1 MARQARRTTI
11 SAVVALFGL
20 LLVGTVGGLAS
31 AHGGD
36 ANRIHGCFKTEPD
49 SPGFVRIV
57 GPNDTCK
64 KNETAIDWDITGPAG
79 PAGPPGPAGPAGPA
93 GPEGPQGP
101 QGPAGADGKEGP
113 AGPAGPE
120 GPQGLPG
127 SDGKEGPAGPQG
139 PPGPQGP
146 GLTGL
151 QVAEELSQLNS
162 DDDKTILVL
171 CPSGEHALGG
181 GATIGGP
188 SSVALTVSDFYW
200 DDAGTRVGWVAR
212 ASETVST
219 GAPWVLVAHAL
230 CADV

>member
-11 SAVVALFGL
+11 SAAVAVFGL
-20 LLVGTVGGLAS
+20 LLVGAVGGLAS

-36 ANRIHGCFKTEPD
+36 ANRIHGCYKTEPD

-64 KNETAIDWDITGPAG
+64 KNETAIDWDIIGPAG
-79 PAGPPGPAGPAGPA
+79 PQGPAGPA
-93 GPEGPQGP
+93 GPEGLQGPAGDDGKQGPAGPSGP
-101 QGPAGADGKEGP
+101 QGPAGA
-113 AGPAGPE
+113 
-120 GPQGLPG
+120 Q
-127 SDGKEGPAGPQG
+127 GPAGPQG

-171 CPSGEHALGG
+171 CPVGEHALGG

-200 DDAGTRVGWVAR
+200 EDAGARVGWVAR

>member
-11 SAVVALFGL
+11 SAVVAVLGL

-36 ANRIHGCFKTEPD
+36 ANRIHGCYKSEGD
-49 SPGFVRIV
+49 SPGFLRIV
-57 GPNDTCK
+57 GPNDTCR
-64 KNETAIDWDITGPAG
+64 KNEMAIDWDITGPAG
-79 PAGPPGPAGPAGPA
+79 PQGPAGPA

-101 QGPAGADGKEGP
+101 SGADGK
-113 AGPAGPE
+113 
-120 GPQGLPG
+120 Q
-127 SDGKEGPAGPQG
+127 GPAGPQG

-151 QVAEELSQLNS
+151 QVVEEISQLNS
-162 DDDKTILVL
+162 DDDKTLLVL
-171 CPSGEHALGG
+171 CPGSEHALGG
-181 GATIGGP
+181 GASIGGP

-200 DDAGTRVGWVAR
+200 DDAGHRVGWVAR
-212 ASETVST
+212 ASETVPT